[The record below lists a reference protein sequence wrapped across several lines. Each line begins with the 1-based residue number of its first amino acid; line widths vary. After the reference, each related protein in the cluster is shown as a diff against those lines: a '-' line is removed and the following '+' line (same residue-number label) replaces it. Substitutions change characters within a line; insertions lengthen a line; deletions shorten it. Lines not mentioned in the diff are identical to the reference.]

1 MTFDSAKGGRMGAIR
16 LIVSAAGAAWRFA
29 RGHVVLCVSAL
40 CALAGAA
47 AVPPDASYVG
57 YFDVRTLVCL
67 FSILAVVQALRAAG
81 AFERAACALVTR
93 FQAPRAAVVALVGAT
108 TALSMVATND
118 MALVMMLPLAAAT
131 LVRAGWTRLVP
142 LVFTLQ
148 SLGANLG
155 GMIVPFGNPQ
165 NLYLFSYFDMS
176 VGAFVG
182 VMALP
187 FAVSMAL
194 VFAVAML
201 APLGDLDARAGF
213 DGRSASGGPAEPR
226 GADGVSRGRTIVC
239 LALLGLVIAAVFD
252 AIPPVIVL
260 VVVVAVLAVADRSA
274 LRRVDYALLL
284 TFCCFFVFS
293 GNLARVPVVS
303 DFFGSLMESW
313 GLVVSAGLSQVVSN
327 VPAAVLLSHFTDAW
341 QPLLVGVNI
350 GGAGTVVGSLAS
362 LITLQHFLSM
372 RKLPSFRAA
381 AGMDAGRFLVVFM
394 GLNMVFFIVLLL
406 VCSLAC

>member
-1 MTFDSAKGGRMGAIR
+1 MGAIR

-40 CALAGAA
+40 CALASAA
-47 AVPPDASYVG
+47 AVPPDASYAG

-67 FSILAVVQALRAAG
+67 FSILAVVQALRGAG

-165 NLYLFSYFDMS
+165 NLCPFSYFDMS

-201 APLGDLDARAGF
+201 APLGDLDARADP
-213 DGRSASGGPAEPR
+213 DGRSASGGPQSPW
-226 GADGVSRGRTIVC
+226 GRRR
-239 LALLGLVIAAVFD
+239 LPGQDDRLLGAARTGDRRRVRRGS
-252 AIPPVIVL
+252 PVIVL
-260 VVVVAVLAVADRSA
+260 VVVIAVLAVADRSA
-274 LRRVDYALLL
+274 LRRIDYALLL

-293 GNLARVPVVS
+293 GQPGARSRGQRLLRLADGVLGACR
-303 DFFGSLMESW
+303 FG
-313 GLVVSAGLSQVVSN
+313 
-327 VPAAVLLSHFTDAW
+327 
-341 QPLLVGVNI
+341 GVEPGRLQRSR
-350 GGAGTVVGSLAS
+350 GGAA
-362 LITLQHFLSM
+362 
-372 RKLPSFRAA
+372 LPLHTRLAA
-381 AGMDAGRFLVVFM
+381 ASRRGQHRRGGTESSAR
-394 GLNMVFFIVLLL
+394 
-406 VCSLAC
+406 SRA